1 MGWEA
6 MDREKYNACMSPFIR
21 GKDKTKEE
29 RQMGFCVGAKLCS
42 GKAKTEE
49 EARAICN
56 APHLPKWAAEKKEEE
71 TLTCP
76 QRIDRSLKNIL
87 EVRDMIKSGET
98 GKVKDSLAII
108 LQDVHACAPEEV
120 VRLAN
125 DTLNDVKKIS
135 GDFFFKG
142 EGREMVKDLD
152 MLTGLLKEPNGS
164 TDA

>member
-1 MGWEA
+1 
-6 MDREKYNACMSPFIR
+6 MDRVQYNSCMSPYIR

-49 EARAICN
+49 EARTICN
-56 APHLPKWAAEKKEEE
+56 QPHLPKWAAEKKEEE
-71 TLTCP
+71 RLTCP
-76 QRIDRSLKNIL
+76 QRIDRSLKTIL
-87 EVRDMIKSGET
+87 EVRDLIKAGQTDKIKE
-98 GKVKDSLAII
+98 SLAAI

-125 DTLNDVKKIS
+125 DTLNDVKKTA
-135 GDFFFKG
+135 GEFYFKG

-152 MLTGLLKEPNGS
+152 MLTGLLKPVEVNQ
-164 TDA
+164 

>member
-1 MGWEA
+1 
-6 MDREKYNACMSPFIR
+6 MDREKYNACMSPFIK

-29 RQMGFCVGAKLCS
+29 RRLGFCIGAKLCS

-49 EARAICN
+49 EARTICN

-71 TLTCP
+71 NLTCP
-76 QRIDRSLKNIL
+76 QRIDRSLKAIV
-87 EVRDMIKSGET
+87 EVRELIKAGTTE
-98 GKVKDSLAII
+98 KIKEPLATI

-120 VRLAN
+120 VRLAT

-135 GDFFFKG
+135 GDFYFKG

-152 MLTGLLKEPNGS
+152 LLTGLLKEPDGS
-164 TDA
+164 AAA